1 MFRPYR
7 YIPTDDLIRMRDKA
21 FRGIQFNLEYG
32 FTDLNGPARR
42 ELRRVSRELDRRSEE
57 TL

>member
-7 YIPTDDLIRMRDKA
+7 HIPTADLVERRDDL
-21 FRGIQFNLEYG
+21 FRKVQ
-32 FTDLNGPARR
+32 DLVARHYASITGDYRR

>member
-7 YIPTDDLIRMRDKA
+7 HIPTADLIRMRDRALKDLQ
-21 FRGIQFNLEYG
+21 INVEYG
-32 FTDLNGPARR
+32 STSLSGPTRR